1 MTNIYTELYALSDPP
16 VSWDYLIESAE
27 LNERGEKI
35 IPYNLHEID
44 QEIYNEVVNKHLKES
59 KLRKYEKESI
69 SRSILLG
76 CSPKFK
82 KPQQ

>member
-27 LNERGEKI
+27 LNERGQKI
-35 IPYNLHEID
+35 IPFNDYLID
-44 QEIYNEVVNKHLKES
+44 QEIYYEVINKHLKES

-82 KPQQ
+82 KTPQ

>member
-27 LNERGEKI
+27 LNEHGQKI
-35 IPYNLHEID
+35 IPFYDYLID
-44 QEIYNEVVNKHLKES
+44 EEIYNEVVNKHLKES

-82 KPQQ
+82 KTPQ

>member
-27 LNERGEKI
+27 LNERGQKI
-35 IPYNLHEID
+35 IPFNDYLID
-44 QEIYNEVVNKHLKES
+44 QEIYYEVINKHLKES

-82 KPQQ
+82 KPPQ